1 MTHLKDLFLKNL
13 GQTSKFPCGI
23 EVDHAKGSKIY
34 TPDGRDYF
42 DLLSG
47 FSVSNIGHA
56 DPRVIKAVQDQ
67 AEKYMHTMVYGE
79 LVQSPQVRYASLLI
93 SVLPKS
99 LNKVF
104 FVNSGSEAIEGALK
118 LAKRVTG
125 RPELIS
131 FRNSYHGS
139 THGAL
144 SMMGSEKYK
153 THFRPLLPDI
163 RILDFNSFD
172 QLKQISNKT
181 AAVLIEPIQA
191 EAGIIEPADDFLKA
205 LRERCTETGAQL
217 IFDEIQTGFGR
228 TGKLF
233 AMEHYDVVPD
243 ILALAK
249 ALGGGMPLGAFIAS
263 HELMETL
270 IKEPGLG
277 HLTTFGAHP
286 VSCAA
291 GMAALNVILEENLH
305 EKAKEKGMKF
315 RDLMTHPSILE
326 IRGKG
331 LLIALKLKSDA
342 QNMRLF
348 KRANMHGFITDLFL
362 FNSDS
367 FRIAPPLII
376 SDNDIKELSDRI
388 LKALDDSLLTT

>member
-1 MTHLKDLFLKNL
+1 MTHLKELFLKNL
-13 GQTSKFPCGI
+13 GQTSRFPCGI

-34 TPDGRDYF
+34 SPDGQDYF

-47 FSVSNIGHA
+47 FSVNNIGHA
-56 DPRVIKAVQDQ
+56 DPRVIKAVQAQ

-79 LVQSPQVRYASLLI
+79 LVQSPQVQYASLLI
-93 SVLPKS
+93 SLLPES

-104 FVNSGSEAIEGALK
+104 FVNSGAEAIEGALK
-118 LAKRVTG
+118 LAKRATG
-125 RPELIS
+125 RTELIS
-131 FRNSYHGS
+131 FRNAYHGS

-153 THFRPLLPDI
+153 THFRPLLPDV
-163 RILDFNSFD
+163 RILDFNSFE
-172 QLKQISNKT
+172 QLNQITNRT
-181 AAVLIEPIQA
+181 AAVLVEPIQA
-191 EAGIIEPADDFLKA
+191 EAGIIEPVDGFLTA
-205 LRERCTETGAQL
+205 LRERCTHMGAKL

-233 AMEHYDVVPD
+233 AMEHYGVIPD

-263 HELMETL
+263 REIMDTL
-270 IKEPGLG
+270 IHEPGLG
-277 HLTTFGAHP
+277 HLTTFGGHP

-291 GMAALNVILEENLH
+291 GMAALEVILEEHLH
-305 EKAKEKGMKF
+305 EKAEAKGEK
-315 RDLMTHPSILE
+315 ILE
-326 IRGKG
+326 LVNHHSIKETRGKG
-331 LLIALKLKSDA
+331 LFIALKLQSDA
-342 QNMRLF
+342 QNLRLF
-348 KRANMHGFITDLFL
+348 ERANSHGFITDLFL

-376 SDNDIKELSDRI
+376 SDEDIQELSIRI
-388 LKALDDSLLTT
+388 MKALDDSLLTT